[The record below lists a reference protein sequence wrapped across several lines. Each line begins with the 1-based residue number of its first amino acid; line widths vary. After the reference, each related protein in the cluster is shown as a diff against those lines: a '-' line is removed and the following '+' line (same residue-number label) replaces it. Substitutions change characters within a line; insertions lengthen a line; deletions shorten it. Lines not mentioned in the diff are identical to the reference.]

1 MSHPPIDVFC
11 DESGYTG
18 TRLLDPDQRVFSFA
32 AVAVGDD
39 EAWRILAGARRRH
52 GAPAGELKAASL
64 VKSEP
69 GRALMLEALA
79 AIEGRYRFVTFD
91 KVLGLC
97 TKLFEYIYE
106 PVFKDDP
113 RLLYAKDLH
122 RFVGMYCYMF
132 FVSRDPVAER
142 AMREFEVFMRT
153 LDPSAAPSLFDSGE
167 ALDDENPFEVVR
179 RFAQGYRRLII
190 RDNLDGLPVM
200 ADRGKWTLDLGVS
213 GLFSLLSHFG
223 AGGAP
228 LRVVCDQSR
237 PLEAMASTFSAD
249 TIAGIAGFARGRQEL
264 DEHLG
269 WVPAGPIA
277 FSDSRDRPGLQ
288 LADLVAGAATACLRG
303 DLERRG
309 LENIAG
315 ALDPH
320 QHPHS
325 IMPDF
330 AQLDL
335 ETRKTAVN
343 WVILHGLGERA
354 RRGENPYSLLAE
366 LYAEAERSWDR
377 GDFRPIADGS

>member
-1 MSHPPIDVFC
+1 MARPPIDVFC

-39 EAWRILAGARRRH
+39 EAWRVLDGARRRH
-52 GAPAGELKAASL
+52 GVPDGELKATSL
-64 VKSEP
+64 VKSAS
-69 GRALMLEALA
+69 GRALMLDAFGEIA
-79 AIEGRYRFVTFD
+79 GRYRFVIFD

-132 FVSRDPVAER
+132 FVSRDPAAER
-142 AMREFEVFMRT
+142 AMREFEAFMRT
-153 LDPSAAPSLFDSGE
+153 LDPAAAPSLFDPAE

-179 RFAQGYRRLII
+179 QFAQGYRRLIV
-190 RDNLDGLPVM
+190 RDNLDGLPEM
-200 ADRGKWTLDLGVS
+200 ADRGKWTLDLGIS

-223 AGGAP
+223 ADGTP
-228 LRVVCDQSR
+228 LRVVCDHSR
-237 PLEAMASTFSAD
+237 PLEAAAATLDAD
-249 TIAGIAGFARGRQEL
+249 GIARIAAFAHGRQETE
-264 DEHLG
+264 EHLG
-269 WVPAGPIA
+269 WIPAAPISFA
-277 FSDSRDRPGLQ
+277 DSRDRPGLQ

-303 DLERRG
+303 NLERRG
-309 LENIAG
+309 LAAIAE
-315 ALDPH
+315 ALDEH
-320 QHPHS
+320 HHPHS

-335 ETRKTAVN
+335 KTRATSVN
-343 WVILHGLGERA
+343 WLILHGLGERA
-354 RRGENPYSLLAE
+354 RRGENPSLLLAE

-377 GDFRPIADGS
+377 GDFQLGKGEA